1 MPLTTFQK
9 QVLEVILANLGE
21 ASHFAGGIVLHS
33 PDDSVR
39 LSPRS
44 LAAWLLALDQG

>member
-9 QVLEVILANLGE
+9 EVLEVILANRGE

-39 LSPRS
+39 FFHVHTP
-44 LAAWLLALDQG
+44 